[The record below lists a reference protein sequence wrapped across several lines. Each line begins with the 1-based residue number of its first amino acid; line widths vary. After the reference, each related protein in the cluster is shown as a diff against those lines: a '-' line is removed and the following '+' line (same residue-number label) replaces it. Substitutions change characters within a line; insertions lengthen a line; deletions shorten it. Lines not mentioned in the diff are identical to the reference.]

1 MIGGL
6 TLPSGKLKARFGA
19 GAEREHPVNHP
30 SQRTLKVNLGSSYN
44 FRKH

>member
-19 GAEREHPVNHP
+19 GAEREHPLT
-30 SQRTLKVNLGSSYN
+30 TLRNASLGLN
-44 FRKH
+44 RVHHTT